1 MGQAC
6 SARRG
11 IDTPQQ
17 YCAQCIVQIRT
28 AAPRGGWRAL
38 PLLVRELELVA
49 VLETRL
55 NIKQRKNNKKMD
67 VEGRDFVCT

>member
-1 MGQAC
+1 
-6 SARRG
+6 
-11 IDTPQQ
+11 
-17 YCAQCIVQIRT
+17 
-28 AAPRGGWRAL
+28 
-38 PLLVRELELVA
+38 LLVRELELVA